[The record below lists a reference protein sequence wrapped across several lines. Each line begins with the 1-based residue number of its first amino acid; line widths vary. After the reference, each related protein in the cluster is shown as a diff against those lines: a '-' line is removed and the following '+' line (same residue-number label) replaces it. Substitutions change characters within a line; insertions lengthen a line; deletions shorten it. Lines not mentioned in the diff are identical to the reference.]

1 MCTRTPAHTHMDV
14 HAIVQIWNTQ
24 GEDLHCIRCRQII
37 YKDAV
42 GTKDIPCDGCQHEVR
57 RKYFEQEQLDLWD
70 AKEPGNYVCRKCQ
83 GTLGGTRMEDREVFE
98 CTNCRRKWTD
108 CHFLD
113 ETIAAWKAKS
123 KASLWCAQGHEET
136 QIVYKC
142 WWAQSLHFSNS
153 VMFKLC
159 FAYSDSRDIP
169 ISVSS
174 FPKGGSTHCWC
185 FLRFSKMRKHK
196 CSECLAQVSWITPT
210 SVMIHFHISRS

>member
-14 HAIVQIWNTQ
+14 HAILQIWATQ

-83 GTLGGTRMEDREVFE
+83 GSLGGTRMEDREVFE

-136 QIVYKC
+136 PPFRGRKNIGTRTASYLCQ
-142 WWAQSLHFSNS
+142 
-153 VMFKLC
+153 KL
-159 FAYSDSRDIP
+159 DIPKKKWNLWRTSRDRDVP
-169 ISVSS
+169 IDRTMLCPLYDQTWGEVPCWLFSTVS
-174 FPKGGSTHCWC
+174 
-185 FLRFSKMRKHK
+185 LRPPLSQGAPWMTICK
-196 CSECLAQVSWITPT
+196 
-210 SVMIHFHISRS
+210 